1 MKKLLPLF
9 IIPFLSFG
17 QCEDTTACNYGLV
30 MYDNNEPIEYPNNDC
45 EYLGD
50 ACLAPSPF
58 YLNQAWVS
66 PSDAGWYNDN
76 LFAWDENCNCTI
88 YPGCQD
94 ENACNYDLYCED
106 NILWADDNNSSL
118 DGYYSPECL
127 LPGDNCLLLDFF
139 GSADP
144 FCNDELGTNW
154 SVNNSMSQLYGV
166 LNENCQCLC
175 DEDLLPFEYFSNDG
189 LGGAT
194 LVTINDCSQIGCSD
208 PFACNYSPDAIIEID
223 CDYESCSCQD
233 ENACNYNLTS
243 EYFESLGG
251 LPYPYLACEY
261 AGDGCL
267 TDGPNGWYSL
277 QYIWN
282 DDCECAPAEGCL
294 DSSACNYGQ
303 SFDGFVISAF
313 GEPFQYG
320 GYESPPYCLSPGD
333 SCNVFYENSVIP
345 APIPMNLLPPYDY
358 FTYYGFYS
366 GIFNSNCECICT
378 NPEYIYSYGNV
389 PYFDEC
395 PQFGC
400 TDSSACNYSVD
411 AEFDD
416 GSCYYPD
423 LCGNCDS
430 SDECGCSELTYVPD
444 DSFENYI
451 ETNFPQASNGVVNDN
466 YVLTSGIDFSDEFS
480 TYISFNDANLDYPIF
495 DLTGIENF
503 KGVYN
508 MNIGGPGILISNLD
522 LSCLQLKN
530 GWSQNQVASLSI
542 TNSNFL
548 ENVILPTDTFS
559 LNISGNDNL
568 VNVEFQPEAYYSNI
582 SIGTDMISFSDNE
595 SLCYLNIKGNALN
608 NSFNLSVN
616 EGYLPD
622 DYNNNGTNIDLLEF
636 NSVYGISA
644 VFYDYDNSIYPS
656 NWQVRFN
663 DDIYDW
669 TSVAFNWL
677 AFNENNF
684 VCIDVVDPDYA
695 DLYWGPADYSTGCW
709 DPSNLDCASFISMD
723 ESAHEGVKKLIKIFD
738 VLGRSSK
745 NNGLQLRIYDDGTV
759 EKSYII
765 K

>member
-1 MKKLLPLF
+1 M
-9 IIPFLSFG
+9 
-17 QCEDTTACNYGLV
+17 
-30 MYDNNEPIEYPNNDC
+30 
-45 EYLGD
+45 
-50 ACLAPSPF
+50 
-58 YLNQAWVS
+58 
-66 PSDAGWYNDN
+66 
-76 LFAWDENCNCTI
+76 
-88 YPGCQD
+88 
-94 ENACNYDLYCED
+94 
-106 NILWADDNNSSL
+106 
-118 DGYYSPECL
+118 
-127 LPGDNCLLLDFF
+127 
-139 GSADP
+139 
-144 FCNDELGTNW
+144 
-154 SVNNSMSQLYGV
+154 
-166 LNENCQCLC
+166 
-175 DEDLLPFEYFSNDG
+175 
-189 LGGAT
+189 
-194 LVTINDCSQIGCSD
+194 
-208 PFACNYSPDAIIEID
+208 
-223 CDYESCSCQD
+223 
-233 ENACNYNLTS
+233 
-243 EYFESLGG
+243 
-251 LPYPYLACEY
+251 PYPYLACEY
-261 AGDGCL
+261 TGDGCL

-277 QYIWN
+277 QYTWN

-345 APIPMNLLPPYDY
+345 APIPMNLLPSYDY

-411 AEFDD
+411 AELED

-451 ETNFPQASNGVVNDN
+451 ETNFPQASNGIVNDN
-466 YVLTSGIDFSDEFS
+466 YVLTSGIDFSDES
-480 TYISFNDANLDYPIF
+480 CNYISFSESNLDDPIF

-503 KGVYN
+503 KGVCN
-508 MNIGGPGILISNLD
+508 MNIGGPGILISDLD
-522 LSCLQLKN
+522 LSCLQLQN
-530 GWSQNQVASLSI
+530 YGYNQSQAASLNISNSNFLQNIILPSDTFSLSI
-542 TNSNFL
+542 TQNANL
-548 ENVILPTDTFS
+548 ES
-559 LNISGNDNL
+559 
-568 VNVEFQPEAYYSNI
+568 VEFQPEAYYSNI
-582 SIGTDMISFSDNE
+582 LIGSYSTTFYNE

-608 NSFNLSVN
+608 NSFNLSVIDN
-616 EGYLPD
+616 YYYMEGD
-622 DYNNNGTNIDLLEF
+622 DNNNGLNIDLLEF

-644 VFYDYDNSIYPS
+644 AFYDYDYNLSLGNS
-656 NWQVRFN
+656 WQVRFN
-663 DDIYDW
+663 EDIYDW
-669 TSVAFNWL
+669 TSVAFDWL
-677 AFNENNF
+677 VFTENNLF
-684 VCIDVVDPDYA
+684 CIDVVDPDYA
-695 DLYWGPADYSTGCW
+695 ELYWGLADFSTGCW
-709 DPSNLDCASFISMD
+709 DPSILDCASFVSMD
-723 ESAHEGVKKLIKIFD
+723 ESAQEGVKNLIKIFD